1 MGRVTPHGR
10 VSREGL
16 ATPGLVAQAV
26 KRAQSGDREA
36 LGFLYARYA
45 DNVYG
50 YVRSIVHDQ
59 HEAEDITQHVFAKVL
74 TKLSK
79 YNDRG
84 VPFFVWLLPLARNVA
99 IDHMRANR
107 LMPMETVLDP
117 ETSSGADMDRG
128 HTVRAALAAL
138 PETQRQVVFLRH
150 VAGWTPEEIADRMG
164 RTRGS
169 VNGLHHRGR
178 RALQREL
185 ERLESVPA
193 TRHTRRLAAA

>member
-1 MGRVTPHGR
+1 
-10 VSREGL
+10 
-16 ATPGLVAQAV
+16 
-26 KRAQSGDREA
+26 
-36 LGFLYARYA
+36 
-45 DNVYG
+45 
-50 YVRSIVHDQ
+50 
-59 HEAEDITQHVFAKVL
+59 
-74 TKLSK
+74 
-79 YNDRG
+79 
-84 VPFFVWLLPLARNVA
+84 
-99 IDHMRANR
+99 
-107 LMPMETVLDP
+107 VLDP